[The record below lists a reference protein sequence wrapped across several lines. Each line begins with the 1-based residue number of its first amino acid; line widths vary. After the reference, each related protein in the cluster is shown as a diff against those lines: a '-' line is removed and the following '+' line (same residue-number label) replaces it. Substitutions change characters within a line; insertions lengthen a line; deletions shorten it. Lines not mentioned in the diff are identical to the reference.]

1 MMNELAEAPWIIP
14 LAAAFLISAIVLVNR
29 KRKHPASKSE
39 PAGPLPGIGDSAVP
53 ETDMLWG
60 GDAVCRV
67 RLTDVHLPEH
77 SYERT
82 VETSLLIGYSQ
93 QADICVG
100 YDRTVSRRHCEIIR
114 EGSQLYLRNHSQSN
128 GTLLNGCQV
137 VDKVPLPGGS
147 IIKMG
152 RVELRVELCL

>member
-1 MMNELAEAPWIIP
+1 MIDQLAKAPWIIP
-14 LAAAFLISAIVLVNR
+14 LAAVFLISAIVLVNR

-39 PAGPLPGIGDSAVP
+39 PAGPLPGVGDSAAP

-82 VETSLLIGYSQ
+82 LETSLLIGYSQ
-93 QADICVG
+93 QADICVD

-114 EGSQLYLRNHSQSN
+114 DGAGLYLRNHSQSN

-137 VDKVPLPGGS
+137 AGTVPLSSGS

-152 RVELRVELCL
+152 RVEMRVEFCL

>member
-1 MMNELAEAPWIIP
+1 MQLLAPAGLENSPKFGLVIPAGVWYTGTNRAVVIFMIDQLAKAPWIIP
-14 LAAAFLISAIVLVNR
+14 LAAVFLISAIVLVNR

-39 PAGPLPGIGDSAVP
+39 PAGPLPGVGDSAAP

-82 VETSLLIGYSQ
+82 VKHPS
-93 QADICVG
+93 
-100 YDRTVSRRHCEIIR
+100 
-114 EGSQLYLRNHSQSN
+114 
-128 GTLLNGCQV
+128 
-137 VDKVPLPGGS
+137 
-147 IIKMG
+147 
-152 RVELRVELCL
+152 